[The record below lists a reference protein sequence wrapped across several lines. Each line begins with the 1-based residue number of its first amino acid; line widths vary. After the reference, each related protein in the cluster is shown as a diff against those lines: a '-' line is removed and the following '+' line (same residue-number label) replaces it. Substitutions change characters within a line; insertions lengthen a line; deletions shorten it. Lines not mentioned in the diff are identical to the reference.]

1 VADKVS
7 SEPKVQ
13 ANRFK
18 RVTSSF
24 NVLSGARR
32 EPPWVAVDVTGMS
45 KTDVEGAGN
54 IMKLVHRSPEDPKQ
68 FTLQYAVKS
77 ETKEVALYV
86 VPANTPGAMPVRIYK
101 NSISFHLGNAFEE
114 FPDIRPEAK
123 AEFPISD
130 VTQDED
136 GIDCVILTLAAG
148 LQTRKTR
155 ASSKKKSSSTPAA
168 TTPAAS
174 APAASA
180 PAAAAPAASAPAA
193 AAKS

>member
-1 VADKVS
+1 MS

-13 ANRFK
+13 ASRFK
-18 RVTSSF
+18 RVTNSF

-32 EPPWVAVDVTGMS
+32 EPAWVAVDVTGMS
-45 KTDVEGAGN
+45 KSNVEGAGYV
-54 IMKLVHRSPEDPKQ
+54 MKLVHRSPEDPKQ
-68 FTLQYAVKS
+68 FTLQYGVNS
-77 ETKEVALYV
+77 LTKEVALYV

-101 NSISFHLGNAFEE
+101 SGISFHLGNAFEK
-114 FPDIRPEAK
+114 FPDIRPGAK

-174 APAASA
+174 APAAAAGTA
-180 PAAAAPAASAPAA
+180 PAPAIDSP
-193 AAKS
+193 AKS